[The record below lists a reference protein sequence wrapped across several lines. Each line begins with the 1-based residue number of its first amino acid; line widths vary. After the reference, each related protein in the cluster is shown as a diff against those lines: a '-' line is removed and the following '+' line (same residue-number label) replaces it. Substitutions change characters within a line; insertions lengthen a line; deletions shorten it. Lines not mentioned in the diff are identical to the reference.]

1 MQSHQLAQVPAMTCE
16 TWFLFLEH
24 QGIFCGGGSQ
34 SIWGLAAWSWCWGHP
49 AGLGVGSSGGE
60 TGPRGGESCSPPFGV
75 VKEPC
80 GASYATACGETA
92 LTP

>member
-1 MQSHQLAQVPAMTCE
+1 MSEPAGCLQSHQLAQVPAVTCE

-34 SIWGLAAWSWCWGHP
+34 SIWGLAAWSWYLGHPGHP

-60 TGPRGGESCSPPFGV
+60 TGPGV
-75 VKEPC
+75 GIAAPLPS
-80 GASYATACGETA
+80 G
-92 LTP
+92 L